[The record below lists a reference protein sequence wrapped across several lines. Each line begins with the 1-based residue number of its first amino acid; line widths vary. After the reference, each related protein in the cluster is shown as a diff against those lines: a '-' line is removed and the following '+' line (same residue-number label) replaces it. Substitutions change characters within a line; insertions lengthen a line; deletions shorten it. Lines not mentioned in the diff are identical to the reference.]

1 MNEEL
6 EEYKNKVRQAIFQ
19 IDSLK
24 QTVDSSL
31 QKMDSVLQSI
41 SFLPYGDVYALGPE
55 EPLTKK
61 KMDSVLQ
68 SISFLPYG
76 DVYALGPEEPLTI
89 LEEVFIPAP
98 IVITKD
104 SRVDEIGLVAR
115 GAACALKRN
124 GYLTVKDLIKVS
136 YYDVLSTPNFGDL
149 GMSELVRVLGSSG
162 FTLKNAPKHI

>member
-55 EPLTKK
+55 EPLT
-61 KMDSVLQ
+61 
-68 SISFLPYG
+68 I
-76 DVYALGPEEPLTI
+76 I
-89 LEEVFIPAP
+89 EEVFIPAP

>member
-19 IDSLK
+19 IDILK

-31 QKMDSVLQSI
+31 QGMDSVLQSI
-41 SFLPYGDVYALGPE
+41 SFLPYGDVYALE
-55 EPLTKK
+55 
-61 KMDSVLQ
+61 
-68 SISFLPYG
+68 
-76 DVYALGPEEPLTI
+76 PEEPLTI
-89 LEEVFIPAP
+89 LEEVFVPEP

-149 GMSELVRVLGSSG
+149 GMSELVRVLSSSG
-162 FTLKNAPKHI
+162 FTLKNAPKYK

>member
-31 QKMDSVLQSI
+31 QEMDSVLQSI
-41 SFLPYGDVYALGPE
+41 SFLPYGDVYALE
-55 EPLTKK
+55 
-61 KMDSVLQ
+61 
-68 SISFLPYG
+68 
-76 DVYALGPEEPLTI
+76 PEEPLTI
-89 LEEVFIPAP
+89 LEEVFVPEP

-124 GYLTVKDLIKVS
+124 GYLTVKDLTKVS
-136 YYDVLSTPNFGDL
+136 YYDVLSTPNFGYL
-149 GMSELVRVLGSSG
+149 GMSELVRVLSSSG
-162 FTLKNAPKHI
+162 FTLKNAPKYK

>member
-24 QTVDSSL
+24 QTVDSTL
-31 QKMDSVLQSI
+31 Q
-41 SFLPYGDVYALGPE
+41 
-55 EPLTKK
+55 

-89 LEEVFIPAP
+89 LEEVFVPAP

-124 GYLTVKDLIKVS
+124 GYLTVKDLTKVS

-149 GMSELVRVLGSSG
+149 GMSELVRVLSSSG
-162 FTLKNAPKHI
+162 FTLKNAPKYK

>member
-55 EPLTKK
+55 EPLT
-61 KMDSVLQ
+61 
-68 SISFLPYG
+68 
-76 DVYALGPEEPLTI
+76 I
-89 LEEVFIPAP
+89 LEEVFVPAP

-124 GYLTVKDLIKVS
+124 GYLTVKDLTKVS

-149 GMSELVRVLGSSG
+149 GMSELVRVLSSSG
-162 FTLKNAPKHI
+162 ITLKNAPKHI

>member
-31 QKMDSVLQSI
+31 QEMDSVLQSI
-41 SFLPYGDVYALGPE
+41 SFLPYGDVYAL
-55 EPLTKK
+55 EP
-61 KMDSVLQ
+61 DYPQ
-68 SISFLPYG
+68 
-76 DVYALGPEEPLTI
+76 TI
-89 LEEVFIPAP
+89 LEEVFVPEP

-124 GYLTVKDLIKVS
+124 GYLTVKDLIKAS
-136 YYDVLSTPNFGDL
+136 YYDVLSTSNFGDL
-149 GMSELVRVLGSSG
+149 GMSELVRVLSSSG
-162 FTLKNAPKHI
+162 FTLKNAPKYK